1 VPGLTEEVTIGIS
14 WQGGFG
20 GGASDWG
27 EFQPLAVVQRGGI
40 RNTAPQEPGSRQQ
53 RQPGPTFEALFEKV
67 KQECLARKKAKANA
81 ARTEYRNKFG
91 NRIMKSMAVGTVTGA
106 IRRGAAGAAGG
117 AWFAGLGVV
126 PGAIYGGVVGG
137 IFGAAGG
144 VFAGVAKE
152 PLHRAWYNYS
162 TYNPALNGAHLDCDA
177 KARGAV
183 FDARNGGRR

>member
-1 VPGLTEEVTIGIS
+1 MKVPPERVIDLRLLAGLI
-14 WQGGFG
+14 
-20 GGASDWG
+20 
-27 EFQPLAVVQRGGI
+27 
-40 RNTAPQEPGSRQQ
+40 PQEPGPGQQ

-67 KQECLARKKAKANA
+67 KQECLARKKAEADA
-81 ARTEYRNKFG
+81 SRTEYRNKFG

-106 IRRGAAGAAGG
+106 IRGGAAGAAGG
-117 AWFAGLGVV
+117 AWFAGLGAA

-152 PLHRAWYNYS
+152 PLHRVWYNYS
-162 TYNPALNGAHLDCDA
+162 TYNPALNRAHLDCDA
-177 KARGAV
+177 EARGAV